1 MHRQDCESTK
11 IGMWEESL
19 KTYVYIDPRQVGT
32 LQKGLSTFDT
42 PGENNC
48 NCEYYRSELCLKLQ
62 NQIDEYC
69 VVAPGFWTWPH
80 SCGLFLEKVTL
91 TEPLRPSRVVQ

>member
-1 MHRQDCESTK
+1 MHREESESTK
-11 IGMWEESL
+11 KGLWEESL
-19 KTYVYIDPRQVGT
+19 KTYIYINPRQVGT

-48 NCEYYRSELCLKLQ
+48 NCEDYRSELFLKLQ
-62 NQIDEYC
+62 NQIGKYY
-69 VVAPGFWTWPH
+69 VATPGFWTWPH
-80 SCGLFLEKVTL
+80 GRSLFLEKVTL